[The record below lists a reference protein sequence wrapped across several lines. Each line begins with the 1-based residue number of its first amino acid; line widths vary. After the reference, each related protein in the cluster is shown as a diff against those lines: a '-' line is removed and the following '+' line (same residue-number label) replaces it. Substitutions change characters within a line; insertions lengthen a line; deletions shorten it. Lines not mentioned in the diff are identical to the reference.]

1 MLAGKRAIHLFLV
14 PSGGLCITIMQAGG
28 SCARLGTQD
37 CGSASASLHIES
49 CQELI
54 RDRSPP
60 VRMKSQQMAVAR
72 NVLEKF
78 KTRAAAGRGE
88 RLIVF
93 ADQSFRV
100 EFVVVGIES

>member
-1 MLAGKRAIHLFLV
+1 
-14 PSGGLCITIMQAGG
+14 
-28 SCARLGTQD
+28 
-37 CGSASASLHIES
+37 
-49 CQELI
+49 
-54 RDRSPP
+54 
-60 VRMKSQQMAVAR
+60 MAVAR